1 MAEKKV
7 KVSFKDQIKMGTQ
20 EICETAIKNGW
31 IAALISLGITLIFS
45 SIGFFTQ
52 SDNETLNYFLDPW
65 LMVDVIL
72 MAVLAFFI
80 YKKSRT
86 AATLMFIYFVISK
99 FTQWYDLGNVQGL
112 PMALLFM
119 YFYFNAM
126 RGTFIW
132 HSKYKNQDAGFSLET
147 EI

>member
-1 MAEKKV
+1 MAEKK
-7 KVSFKDQIKMGTQ
+7 KKESFKDQMKMETQ
-20 EICETAIKNGW
+20 ELCEAAIKNGW
-31 IAALISLGITLIFS
+31 IAGLISLVLTLIFS
-45 SIGFFTQ
+45 TAGFFTQ

-65 LMVDVIL
+65 LMIDVVLIAIL
-72 MAVLAFFI
+72 TLFI

-99 FTQWYDLGNVQGL
+99 FSQWYDLGTVQGL
-112 PMALLFM
+112 PMALIFM

-132 HSKYKNQDAGFSLET
+132 HSKYKNQDTELSLEA